1 MRWDET
7 DTVVSLVISERVEKQ
22 LKDLT
27 AKSEKKKA
35 EIAELQM
42 QYQQQQPSASK

>member
-1 MRWDET
+1 M
-7 DTVVSLVISERVEKQ
+7 VASERVEKQ

-27 AKSEKKKA
+27 AKSEKKKT

-42 QYQQQQPSASK
+42 QYQQQQASASK